1 MSVSERNPCI
11 ATKKEME
18 PREPVVTYNGED
30 RSEAAGHGVASE
42 RSETRRRELRARVAR
57 FFKAFV
63 LWSIRQ
69 FKPRILSPQVPWVPF
84 KFLTL
89 TGVPRLRR
97 STPA

>member
-30 RSEAAGHGVASE
+30 RSEAK
-42 RSETRRRELRARVAR
+42 LRAGVAR

-84 KFLTL
+84 PFLL
-89 TGVPRLRR
+89 LYRGSVR
-97 STPA
+97 

>member
-42 RSETRRRELRARVAR
+42 RSETRRRELRAVVGAC
-57 FFKAFV
+57 FIMFASF
-63 LWSIRQ
+63 
-69 FKPRILSPQVPWVPF
+69 
-84 KFLTL
+84 
-89 TGVPRLRR
+89 
-97 STPA
+97 